1 MFFIGES
8 FFSEKNRQKNIS
20 KLEFNKFLGFKLCN
34 FETTKLTLM
43 KIYTKTGDTGTTAL
57 FGGTRVKKYNL
68 RIESYGTVDELN
80 AYIGLIKDQEISNSI
95 KESLLKI
102 QNELFTLGA
111 MLATPPEKET
121 LKSGKERLNIPK
133 INEDS
138 IQFLEKE
145 IDKMDTELPQMTHFI
160 LPGGHQ
166 TVSFCHLA
174 RCVCRR
180 SERLSVELND
190 QENINNDI
198 LKYLNRLSDYLFV
211 LARKLSKDLLVEET
225 KWIPEKN

>member
-1 MFFIGES
+1 MFFIGELS
-8 FFSEKNRQKNIS
+8 FSEKNKQKSIS
-20 KLEFNKFLGFKLCN
+20 KLEFNKILGFKLCN

-138 IQFLEKE
+138 ILFLEKE

-211 LARKLSKDLLVEET
+211 LARKLSKELLVEEI
-225 KWIPEKN
+225 KWIPEKK